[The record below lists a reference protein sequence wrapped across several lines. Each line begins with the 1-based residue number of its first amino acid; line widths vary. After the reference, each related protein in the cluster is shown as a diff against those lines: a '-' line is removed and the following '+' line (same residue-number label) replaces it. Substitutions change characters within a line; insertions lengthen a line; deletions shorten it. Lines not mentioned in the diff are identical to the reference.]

1 MLSNLLKEHQNE
13 IHKYKEDCNKKKLE
27 AIEASKNLVSTIVD
41 NVNESVARAY
51 INQKQIENA
60 SKKLQI
66 QINQYIKN
74 TNQWLSLME
83 NFHKSLKEIGD
94 IENWSISIE
103 KDLQFISEKLE
114 SKLGPS
120 QTSDKE

>member
-1 MLSNLLKEHQNE
+1 M
-13 IHKYKEDCNKKKLE
+13 IDKKKLE